1 MTILEKAL
9 SPGRRIRALLALLAG
24 LSGTVFVS
32 TLWWTEPGPLPGR
45 THLAFALFTA
55 ICLAWTGYGGWMLAR
70 RVPLFA
76 TDRVIAGR
84 LALTASAATT
94 TLTTV
99 LTIERGGDPAGV
111 LAIGAATIA
120 AAVVLL
126 VRAHR
131 RRAELLRRKQEL
143 TR

>member
-1 MTILEKAL
+1 MTFLERSLA
-9 SPGRRIRALLALLAG
+9 PGRRVRALLALVAG

-32 TLWWTEPGPLPGR
+32 ALWWTEPGPLPGR

-55 ICLAWTGYGGWMLAR
+55 FCVSWAGYGGWLLAR

-76 TDRVIAGR
+76 TDRVIAGW
-84 LALTASAATT
+84 LALTAATAT
-94 TLTTV
+94 AVLTTMV
-99 LTIERGGDPAGV
+99 TVQRGANPAAV
-111 LAIGAATIA
+111 LAISAATIA
-120 AAVVLL
+120 AAAILL

-131 RRAELLRRKQEL
+131 RRAELVRRKREL